1 MNTDIADIVSF
12 VSNNVSRFHAALNRI
27 GATDNGEEG
36 LNDEQFEAMM
46 QESVDFLCAES
57 SISLEARKAAM
68 HYQTDQVLSFLDR
81 AQLAPKSAEVHL
93 KSLSKIG
100 GENFISGCTH
110 RAQLIENVMQRT
122 LNNQIQ
128 SISQSNTSTPL
139 SRSSI

>member
-1 MNTDIADIVSF
+1 MNTDIADIVNF

-46 QESVDFLCAES
+46 QESVNFLCADS
-57 SISLEARKAAM
+57 PMSLEARKAAI
-68 HYQTDQVLSFLDR
+68 HYQTDQVLSFLER

-100 GENFISGCTH
+100 GKNFISGCTK
-110 RAQLIENVMQRT
+110 RAQLIENVLQKT
-122 LNNQIQ
+122 LNNHIQ
-128 SISQSNTSTPL
+128 SPNSNASKTS
-139 SRSSI
+139 SRSSM